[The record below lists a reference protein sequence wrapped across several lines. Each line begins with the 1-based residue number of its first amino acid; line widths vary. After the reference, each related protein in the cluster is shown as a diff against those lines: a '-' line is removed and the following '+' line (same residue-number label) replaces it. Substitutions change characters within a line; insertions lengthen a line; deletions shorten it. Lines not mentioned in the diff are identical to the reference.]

1 MDTLS
6 SQAPNCVWVPCI
18 AIDAG
23 PRKVEADAYNKD
35 TKVVIEVEKK
45 ASEIKNSK

>member
-23 PRKVEADAYNKD
+23 PRKVDADAYNKAILKD
-35 TKVVIEVEKK
+35 PNKGE
-45 ASEIKNSK
+45 